1 MKNDFQRVITNGYIR
16 ANNIMLISEDGEKL
30 GVFKKDDAIKKAEE
44 EEKDV
49 IQIGFNSKD
58 NVAVA
63 KLMEFGKFMYQKK
76 KEDAEKRKA
85 QKGKQMK
92 EVKFSYNI
100 GDNDLEMKKE
110 KIEKFLRDGHPVK
123 ILGQL
128 RGRENIF
135 ANKLYER
142 LESIEQAFVDMSK
155 SQGIKKEKKGYSVV
169 LFAKIKQ

>member
-1 MKNDFQRVITNGYIR
+1 
-16 ANNIMLISEDGEKL
+16 MLISEDWEKL

-63 KLMEFGKFMYQKK
+63 KLMEFWKFMYQKK

-85 QKGKQMK
+85 QKWKQMK

-100 GDNDLEMKKE
+100 WDNDLEMKKE
-110 KIEKFLRDGHPVK
+110 KIEKFLRDWHPVK
-123 ILGQL
+123 ILWQL

-155 SQGIKKEKKGYSVV
+155 SQWIKKEKKWYSVV